1 MRERLRHTLCSRAL
15 VLVAVGACAPAAER
29 TRDPAIAASEVGLP
43 DAVSLTWLS
52 VTNWLLEAG
61 ETRILFDGYVTR
73 LDRRI
78 VNADGTSNA
87 PATIDRTTLAR
98 IAEAVIPDRRLDWV
112 LVGHG
117 HWDHAWDAPG
127 WAVLTSARVGGSR
140 TVCHQ
145 AVAFGVSADRCTA
158 VEGGEVIEIG
168 SAVRVRV
175 VRWHH
180 SGDSTTNG
188 RRLRAPLELR
198 APPRAGAGANG
209 VRPGFVEDYP
219 NGGGSRAYLVTVR
232 TRGGPVTLFWSNTG
246 NPQAW
251 DAVVP
256 IDSTELR
263 GQGLDLSH
271 LEWAPSSEP
280 TRDALIKAMRA
291 EGITSVNVWL
301 GWAGAAH
308 VRQVVNVLRPA
319 AFIPH
324 HWDDFWEPI
333 FLGVRRPYSAPSVTE
348 VLAANDIRSLA
359 PVNYFDRFRLTT
371 RGLTTDGDGGIR
383 AKLGVP
389 AAPPGR

>member
-1 MRERLRHTLCSRAL
+1 MRERLRHTLVSRAL
-15 VLVAVGACAPAAER
+15 GLVVVAACAPAAER
-29 TRDPAIAASEVGLP
+29 SRDPAVAASDAGLP

-73 LDRRI
+73 VDRRV
-78 VNADGTSNA
+78 VNADGTSNGR
-87 PATIDRTTLAR
+87 ATIDRATLAR
-98 IAEAVIPDRRLDWV
+98 IAEAVMPDRRLDWV

-127 WAVLTSARVGGSR
+127 WAALTNARVGGSR

-168 SAVRVRV
+168 PAVRVRV

-180 SGDSTTNG
+180 SGDSTRNG

-198 APPRAGAGANG
+198 APPRADAAANG

-246 NPQAW
+246 NPEAW

-256 IDSTELR
+256 IDSAELR
-263 GQGLDLSH
+263 EQGVDLSH

-280 TRDALIKAMRA
+280 TRDVLTKAMRA
-291 EGITSVNVWL
+291 EGVTSVNVWL

-308 VRQVVNVLRPA
+308 VRQVVSVLRPA

-324 HWDDFWEPI
+324 HWDDFREPI
-333 FLGVRRPYSAPSVTE
+333 FVGVRRPYSAPAVTE
-348 VLAANDIRSLA
+348 VLAGSGVRSLA

-389 AAPPGR
+389 APPTGR